1 MKRVRLTIPEN
12 DQRFDEAIK
21 TLRTNIL
28 FSGVDIRKI
37 MLTST
42 ESNEGKSEIAFHTAL
57 AFARTGKKVLL
68 IDADIH
74 KSVVASVAALGVAV
88 EHEITHVGPD
98 LHFMIEN
105 RAVHRFGAAV
115 NI

>member
-28 FSGVDIRKI
+28 FSGVNIRRI

-42 ESNEGKSEIAFHTAL
+42 
-57 AFARTGKKVLL
+57 
-68 IDADIH
+68 
-74 KSVVASVAALGVAV
+74 
-88 EHEITHVGPD
+88 GP
-98 LHFMIEN
+98 N
-105 RAVHRFGAAV
+105 
-115 NI
+115 